1 MRHCLTLF
9 GGDMQPTL
17 RGAPDILRGTVAG
30 FSGSIVPPL
39 QPGMK
44 SPPTSTLPPATADKW
59 PARLAHELICAVV
72 AGIFCVFEALIQLT
86 EWWSKLFSR
95 RP

>member
-1 MRHCLTLF
+1 
-9 GGDMQPTL
+9 
-17 RGAPDILRGTVAG
+17 
-30 FSGSIVPPL
+30 
-39 QPGMK
+39 MK